1 MLYFFP
7 EGLRAFSTEGSEVT
21 EVSQR
26 KFKKKLCVVLC
37 ALSVLCA
44 DPRGS
49 CNLRTRISIY
59 KYRALVM
66 S

>member
-26 KFKKKLCVVLC
+26 KVKEKLRV
-37 ALSVLCA
+37 VLCA